1 MKYNYIA
8 IEGNIGAGKTTLA
21 KKIASHLNYKTLLE
35 NFEDN
40 PFLVKF
46 YEDPKKHVFP
56 MELAFM
62 TERSNQLKK
71 EFGLLD
77 ISKNPIVSDYIIHK
91 SLVFAE
97 NNLSKKEFELF
108 AKIFKTMSQSLP
120 QPDLIIYL
128 ELSTDQLKRNIL
140 KRGREYEKNIG
151 DKYLALIHD
160 SYIELLKQIK
170 KKSRIVKID
179 LTKFDATN
187 QEKLFQYILS
197 IMRQKLPLGITK
209 ISAAQWT

>member
-21 KKIASHLNYKTLLE
+21 KQIAAHLNYKNVLE

-40 PFLVKF
+40 PFLAKF

-71 EFGLLD
+71 EFGLQD
-77 ISKNPIVSDYIIHK
+77 ASKNPVVSDYFIHK
-91 SLVFAE
+91 SLVFAQ
-97 NNLSKKEFELF
+97 NNLNKKEYELF

-120 QPDLIIYL
+120 YPDLI
-128 ELSTDQLKRNIL
+128 
-140 KRGREYEKNIG
+140 
-151 DKYLALIHD
+151 
-160 SYIELLKQIK
+160 
-170 KKSRIVKID
+170 
-179 LTKFDATN
+179 
-187 QEKLFQYILS
+187 
-197 IMRQKLPLGITK
+197 
-209 ISAAQWT
+209 